1 VNEQDT
7 FESAQG
13 KETGT
18 VKWFSDPKG
27 YGFISREN
35 GDDIFVHFSAI
46 EGDGFRSLHEGQRV
60 EFTVEQTDKGLRAA
74 QVKAVSQAVE
84 GVEFE

>member
-1 VNEQDT
+1 MNEQDT
-7 FESAQG
+7 FESTQG